1 MQGRGHHTTV
11 VLLCEGIPLIEWRL
25 PQRSRADLE
34 EVDGLARLQL
44 AARRVG
50 CSIVL
55 QDPDPE
61 LRELL
66 LLSGL
71 ADVLPTSQPQPLP
84 VDMDGQTEGWKEGGV
99 QEVGDH

>member
-11 VLLCEGIPLIEWRL
+11 VLLCEGIPVIEWRL
-25 PQRSRADLE
+25 SQRSRADLE

-44 AARRVG
+44 AARRAG

-61 LRELL
+61 LQELL

-71 ADVLPTSQPQPLP
+71 ADVLPTSRTELLP
-84 VDMDGQTEGWKEGGV
+84 VDMDGQTEGREQGGV